1 MATTIQI
8 SDEVRAK
15 LEKMKL
21 YMRETYNEILE
32 RMIEDEME
40 INERTKKELAER
52 GKEKGIPHEKVKKMF
67 GL

>member
-1 MATTIQI
+1 MTTTIQI
-8 SDEVRAK
+8 SDEVKAK

-21 YMRETYNEILE
+21 FMRETYNDTIE

-40 INERTKKELAER
+40 INAQTKKELAER
-52 GKEKGIPHEKVKKMF
+52 GKEKGISHEKVKKMF